1 MERDNRLDQKVKRLV
16 SRRSM
21 FRSVQVMFIGCMLM
35 SCATAPDTGDTAMEK
50 AKQNVIVTLNVSP
63 KENGNFD
70 TTEMIAVRK
79 SLISKLES
87 LMTGTDFSS
96 IRTYETLPL
105 IALTADERLTFF
117 LLAQPEVLSLEQDRE
132 LDLMKKN

>member
-1 MERDNRLDQKVKRLV
+1 
-16 SRRSM
+16 M
-21 FRSVQVMFIGCMLM
+21 FRGVQVMFIGGMLM
-35 SCATAPDTGDTAMEK
+35 SCATAADTGDTAMEK

-63 KENGNFD
+63 KENGNFN
-70 TTEMIAVRK
+70 TKEMIAVRK
-79 SLISKLES
+79 SLISKLEG